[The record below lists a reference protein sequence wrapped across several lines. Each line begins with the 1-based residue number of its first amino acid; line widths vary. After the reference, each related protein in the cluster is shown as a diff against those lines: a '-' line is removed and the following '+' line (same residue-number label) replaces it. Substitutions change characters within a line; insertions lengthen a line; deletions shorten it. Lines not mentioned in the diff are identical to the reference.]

1 MRIALALTA
10 VLAFMSD
17 GLAAERAPAGGDP
30 FAANACINCHRDV
43 PGRSSQIVELEWKH
57 SVHFKAGVTCDGC
70 HGGNAAV
77 RREQYDS
84 DEAFKKA
91 AHLDRNPEF
100 LLLFQQKEFVSAAH
114 GRSVSYFCGKC
125 HAKIKEQ
132 HLGSPHGEFGD
143 PTCLY
148 CHAQMTRDGQGSHKI
163 TPASA
168 AIIDTRDRSE
178 RGRCSPCHRSATM
191 QAVARIQ
198 AMLIDTEKQIKES
211 GERYAKLESWGY
223 RNLELE
229 KLHHHAKE
237 ARSQLRQIFH
247 SFNMRE
253 INNFAGEIQATVD
266 RTTATFELVERL
278 RQTQRQQTVVGALA
292 VLLLLSFAALLVY
305 YKHTFLEH
313 EPAGGDANRSRLR
326 EAPKAAIPIPEK
338 FDSQL

>member
-10 VLAFMSD
+10 LLAFVGD
-17 GLAAERAPAGGDP
+17 GLGAERAQASSDP
-30 FAANACINCHRDV
+30 LAANACINCHRDV
-43 PGRSSQIVELEWKH
+43 PGRSSQIVDLEWKH

-100 LLLFQQKEFVSAAH
+100 LLLFQQKEFVSAAR

-125 HAKIKEQ
+125 HSKIKEQ

-148 CHAQMTRDGQGSHKI
+148 CHGQGSHKI

-198 AMLIDTEKQIKES
+198 NLLIDTEKQIKSS
-211 GERYAKLESWGY
+211 GEMYAKLESWGY

-278 RQTQRQQTVVGALA
+278 RQTQRQQTLVGALA
-292 VLLLLSFAALLVY
+292 VALLLSFAGLLVY
-305 YKHTFLEH
+305 YKHKFLEH
-313 EPAGGDANRSRLR
+313 EHAASDSSCSRVR

-338 FDSQL
+338 SDSQLETP